1 MHAKVQDGDEKQQS
15 TRGAS
20 LRELQLF
27 FREHDKNGGYAGL
40 RRVGADDGTAIW
52 TKLDDNKIEEALDDR
67 AKERRAEESRLRQ
80 LLESIGS
87 GGGGNAG
94 SPASCGAAAAPAA
107 GAPVNAV
114 RALTSE
120 QGPRPA

>member
-20 LRELQLF
+20 LRELQHF
-27 FREHDKNGGYAGL
+27 FREHDKAEGYAGL

-52 TKLDDNKIEEALDDR
+52 TLLDGDKIEQALNDR
-67 AKERRAEESRLRQ
+67 AKERRDEESRLRQ
-80 LLESIGS
+80 LLESIGE

-107 GAPVNAV
+107 GNPVNAA